1 MQWAMEFL
9 NLAPLAGRRRDPG
22 LSAGWTDEKKDWVG
36 AIGFRGLNRLC
47 SLVRLCV

>member
-22 LSAGWTDEKKDWVG
+22 LSAGWTDEKR
-36 AIGFRGLNRLC
+36 IGLERLGF
-47 SLVRLCV
+47 VV